1 MMTEKLIALWE
12 GTLRGNERDYAQ
24 LHAKLYPK
32 LFVFTTRMLDDND
45 LVNDLLQDLFIKFWE
60 NREKIGTIRNVE
72 AYFYR
77 SARSIVLNHIRLTK
91 HREAKLTLM
100 PVQGL
105 VFSAEEIMVSNE
117 SDSLM
122 KQQMVT
128 ALNSLPAKQREILT
142 MRFYDELSYPQ
153 IADILKIRYQSV
165 INHVYR
171 AVQTLR
177 QVSDLSSVYA
187 A

>member
-1 MMTEKLIALWE
+1 
-12 GTLRGNERDYAQ
+12 
-24 LHAKLYPK
+24 
-32 LFVFTTRMLDDND
+32 
-45 LVNDLLQDLFIKFWE
+45 
-60 NREKIGTIRNVE
+60 
-72 AYFYR
+72 
-77 SARSIVLNHIRLTK
+77 
-91 HREAKLTLM
+91 M
-100 PVQGL
+100 PAPSL